1 MDWTSLARSK
11 STLVFSTVPPNRDA
25 APKTERYEGR
35 DTRSIPMFPEL
46 VPLLFVRRE
55 EAAAEDTLVLPML
68 NGKTDAA
75 LRKPLQKAIERAG
88 LTVWPK
94 LWVNLRSTRE
104 TELAESFPMHVVC
117 QWIGNTQAIAA
128 KHYLQVTDDH
138 FAQATEDLR
147 NQMLRRPPKAAQKAP
162 QHIGIERQAPEEDNQ
177 LSLDVSVFSNLD
189 VTIVPP
195 RGFEPLSP
203 P

>member
-1 MDWTSLARSK
+1 M
-11 STLVFSTVPPNRDA
+11 
-25 APKTERYEGR
+25 
-35 DTRSIPMFPEL
+35 I
-46 VPLLFVRRE
+46 
-55 EAAAEDTLVLPML
+55 
-68 NGKTDAA
+68 
-75 LRKPLQKAIERAG
+75 
-88 LTVWPK
+88 WPK

-104 TELAESFPMHVVC
+104 TELAERFPMHVVC

-138 FAQATEDLR
+138 YSQATEQLL
-147 NQMLRRPPKAAQKAP
+147 NEMLRQPRKAAQKAAQKAP
-162 QHIGIERQAPEEDNQ
+162 QHMGLERQASEPDNQ

-189 VTIVPP
+189 VTIIPP